1 MLYSLLQLLQLSVEA
16 ASFISEGPFPPFFE
30 KGLPIECCMFQN
42 TSFWRRAVGRQGV
55 REIVLALLVPR
66 VIVSGLQGFR
76 QPLPRLLPPFK
87 M

>member
-1 MLYSLLQLLQLSVEA
+1 MLYILSQLLQLTVGA
-16 ASFISEGPFPPFFE
+16 ASFISEGPFPPFLE

-55 REIVLALLVPR
+55 REIILALLVPR
-66 VIVSGLQGFR
+66 VILSSLQGFR